1 VHSAVFRSWAAR
13 AALTAAVLLGGAA
26 HAVAPP
32 DYCDAKVRCVL
43 VAEPFLEIHTGAGR
57 GFPVFHVV
65 GRGDQVEVLKRRT
78 DWFLV
83 RTDRQIEGWVSR
95 EQMLATTELN
105 GAPFDINE
113 PDRNDYTTRRFEAG
127 AFIGRFGGASLV
139 SAFGAY
145 GVSEHLS
152 VELHLGAAPGN
163 VTNSL
168 FATIGINH
176 TFAPEWWISPYAG
189 IGTGVINTSPRVT
202 LVNAPDSTDQL
213 AYATAGIRVYI
224 ARQFLARFEY
234 RSNVIL
240 TSRDLNEEI
249 DEWKL
254 GFAFFF

>member
-1 VHSAVFRSWAAR
+1 VHLASFSKLLVG
-13 AALTAAVLLGGAA
+13 AALVAMLYAAPAR
-26 HAVAPP
+26 AVAPV
-32 DYCDAKVRCVL
+32 DYCNPKVRCVR
-43 VAEPFLEIHTGAGR
+43 VAEAFLEMHSGAGR

-65 GRGDQVEVLKRRT
+65 GRGDLVQVLKRRT

-95 EQMLATTELN
+95 EQMLATQDLS

-127 AFIGRFGGASLV
+127 QFVGRFGGATLV
-139 SAFGAY
+139 SVFGAY
-145 GVSEHLS
+145 GISEHLS
-152 VELHLGAAPGN
+152 LELHLGGAPGN
-163 VTNSL
+163 ISNSL
-168 FATIGINH
+168 FATLGINH
-176 TFAPEWWISPYAG
+176 TFAPEWWLSPYAG

-213 AYATAGIRVYI
+213 AYATAGVRVYI
-224 ARQFLARFEY
+224 ARRFLARFEY
-234 RSNVIL
+234 RANVIL
-240 TSRDLNEEI
+240 TSRDQNEEI